1 MRSKLSGLKLRGTL
15 MLTQTSATRTYTMD
29 GTIFKPNSTEEHA
42 KEVTNGFIPCGIY
55 KYNHK
60 SCRPA
65 FTGWFFE
72 TETPIFTD
80 WKHSHVV
87 VIGDTMSSEADVF
100 RDFYTIITSLKV
112 EVSIH
117 LNRVKESKK
126 DQSYSLMIL

>member
-15 MLTQTSATRTYTMD
+15 MLTQTSATRTHTMD
-29 GTIFKPNSTEEHA
+29 GTMFKPNSYEEHS
-42 KEVTNGFIPCGIY
+42 KEVTHGFVPCGTY

-100 RDFYTIITSLKV
+100 RDFYTIGEVPSLKV

-117 LNRVKESKK
+117 LHYVIISG
-126 DQSYSLMIL
+126 DLMSRP